1 MDRKIPK
8 EELRKKMA
16 LRLLKIA
23 GAVVALVLIVVATV
37 ALTRESVSEKY
48 LDICVA
54 EYGSIETS
62 VTATG
67 EVAPMFEEVI
77 NSPISSRIIEVY
89 KQIGDTIVAG
99 TPLLR
104 LDLENTESDYHSM
117 LDEKKIKLHQ
127 LQQLRLSIETVLE
140 NQKMNISIA
149 ELEFERLE
157 TELRNERYLD
167 SIGSGTA
174 DRVRQAELLV
184 STAHKRLEQH
194 RVQLSNDTRIK
205 ESELRIK
212 ELEYSIFAKKLE
224 AMKRTLDDAQIR
236 APRSATLTFVNNQIG
251 ARVGAGEKIAVI
263 SDLSNFKIS
272 SQISDAM
279 ADYVKVGKRTLVD
292 VGDERLNG
300 VISAVSPK
308 SNNGIITFDVTLRE
322 ANHKRLRQGLRTDVY
337 ILNEIHDNVLRID
350 NGSYYIGKGEYKLF
364 VKNGKG
370 ELERRNVRL
379 GVSNYD
385 YVEVVDGVSPGEE
398 VVVNDMRK
406 YSNNERIKLK

>member
-174 DRVRQAELLV
+174 DRVRQAELSV
-184 STAHKRLEQH
+184 STAQKRLEQH
-194 RVQLSNDTRIK
+194 RIQLSNDTRIK